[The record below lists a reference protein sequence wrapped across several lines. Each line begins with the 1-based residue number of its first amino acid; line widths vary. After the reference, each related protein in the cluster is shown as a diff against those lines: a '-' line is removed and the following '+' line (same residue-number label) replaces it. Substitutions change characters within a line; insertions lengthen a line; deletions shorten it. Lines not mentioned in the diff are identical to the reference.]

1 MKKCWQIRNVKILM
15 VRVTRAHYQV
25 IIGIRVLWL
34 LYEITKSSMEVYK
47 EYILWHKSSVF
58 LNNEDESYK
67 DFI

>member
-1 MKKCWQIRNVKILM
+1 M